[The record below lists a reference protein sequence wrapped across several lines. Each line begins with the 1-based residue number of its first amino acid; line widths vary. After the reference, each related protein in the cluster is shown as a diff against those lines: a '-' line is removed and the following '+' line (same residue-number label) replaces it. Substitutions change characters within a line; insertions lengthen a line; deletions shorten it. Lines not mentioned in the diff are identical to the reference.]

1 VPWPRRTNALT
12 SVSLVHEAPNSETPL
27 RLCETKTV
35 PLPKPALVF
44 DLDGTLTDSK
54 PGIVGC
60 LRQVLDARN
69 MGDQGP
75 LDRFVGPPVEEWT
88 TELLPNA
95 SEEARAELAR
105 EYRACYDREG
115 WHNNS
120 VFPGV
125 RAMLTQLHQ
134 EGFPLFVCTSKQ
146 RHFAVR
152 ILDLFELSGLF
163 TAIYGDKAEYVS
175 HGKADLLANLLHEQ
189 SLSLKTTWMIGD
201 RIYDIQ
207 AAHSNRIRCVAAAW
221 GYGPSEECAQA
232 DAVAASPEDVP
243 TLVCARPAASQLTSD
258 SSGKAA
264 QQLHRPSSS

>member
-1 VPWPRRTNALT
+1 
-12 SVSLVHEAPNSETPL
+12 
-27 RLCETKTV
+27 
-35 PLPKPALVF
+35 
-44 DLDGTLTDSK
+44 
-54 PGIVGC
+54 
-60 LRQVLDARN
+60 
-69 MGDQGP
+69 

-95 SEEARAELAR
+95 SDEARAELAR

-115 WHNNS
+115 WQNNS

-152 ILDLFELSGLF
+152 ILDLFELSGVF
-163 TAIYGDKAEYVS
+163 TAIYGDKAEYGS
-175 HGKADLLANLLHEQ
+175 HGKADLLANLLREQ
-189 SLSLKTTWMIGD
+189 SLSLETTWMIGD

-207 AAHSNRIRCVAAAW
+207 AAHSNGMRCLAAAW

-232 DAVAASPEDVP
+232 DAVAVSPEDVP
-243 TLVCARPAASQLTSD
+243 ALVWPGPAASQLASD
-258 SSGKAA
+258 SPVKAA
-264 QQLHRPSSS
+264 QQSHRPSSR